1 MIASNKIYFLPVKTI
16 PRVNSNLLV
25 CALNKLYFVD
35 VVCDY
40 LEKRFFSLRIG
51 LCWEGTWSPD
61 KSRHTVGKK
70 KSINV
75 SWARF
80 KDTDSKIKEPPS
92 YKGQLC
98 SWCLE
103 SEQTLLSWDEFPS
116 ISKNQLG
123 WWGKARMAQH
133 IMISSLSWICAF
145 LVQCKANDLKKK
157 TKTPTLAG
165 VVCYGL

>member
-1 MIASNKIYFLPVKTI
+1 MWFFSLTNTALYPLSTIMIASNKIYFLPVKTI

-40 LEKRFFSLRIG
+40 LKKRFYSLRIG

-98 SWCLE
+98 SWCME

-116 ISKNQLG
+116 PVRVVRQSKDGTAYNDFFFELDLC
-123 WWGKARMAQH
+123 
-133 IMISSLSWICAF
+133 ISS
-145 LVQCKANDLKKK
+145 
-157 TKTPTLAG
+157 
-165 VVCYGL
+165 VV